1 MDYSHTR
8 ALCSV
13 RGLHFDDAYELFN
26 DSANTRRLFELFP
39 NVDTFSVSD
48 RRVDTFDFTA
58 LPSRIA
64 WLSMS
69 GCSLKEL
76 HPQDLAHLTELTELA
91 LAGNCLTY
99 IDPRAFE
106 QLPSLVNIH
115 LEDQLGPVPM
125 SFESYEELHYNAEPV
140 KADVRAKF
148 GPIACKKA
156 AITLLLLQRKRL
168 PPACRIHKDVLLYM
182 IAPLLLSTGYDAV
195 WREDRVDTSATV
207 PVKKIKR

>member
-1 MDYSHTR
+1 
-8 ALCSV
+8 LCSV
-13 RGLHFDDAYELFN
+13 RGLYFEDACALFN
-26 DSANTRRLFELFP
+26 NSANIRRLFELFP
-39 NVDTFSVSD
+39 NVDSLSIRD

-58 LPSRIA
+58 LPKRIA
-64 WLSMS
+64 WLSMG

-76 HPQDLAHLTELTELA
+76 HRQDLTHLTELTELD
-91 LAGNCLTY
+91 LSGNCLTY

-115 LEDQLGPVPM
+115 LEDQFGSTPM
-125 SFESYEELHYNAEPV
+125 SFESYEELYYNAEPV

-148 GPIACKKA
+148 GPIACQKA
-156 AITLLLLQRKRL
+156 AITLLQLQRKRL

-195 WREDRVDTSATV
+195 WRAERVDTSATV